1 MQESNKQE
9 SANCFRHSK
18 NKSKTKLTVKLW
30 QLKEIWWR
38 KRDGEVLV
46 TLNLTSVSSWP
57 SSSSKWIKSTRLL
70 GACAS
75 FSQFTLQLRGSV
87 WASMTLLHMISDR
100 IILEHFVSLPTV
112 MTANLAAVP
121 WGLDWIFHLSAA
133 LEVWIIRTVTLFAF
147 DLSKGIKSDVGRLSR
162 LNVWKLLK
170 DISLALALTFL
181 ILDSSNICGAYP
193 NFWFHT

>member
-1 MQESNKQE
+1 MMEE
-9 SANCFRHSK
+9 ERWWSASYTQFNQRFQ
-18 NKSKTKLTVKLW
+18 LTF
-30 QLKEIWWR
+30 III
-38 KRDGEVLV
+38 
-46 TLNLTSVSSWP
+46 
-57 SSSSKWIKSTRLL
+57 KWIKSTRLL

-75 FSQFTLQLRGSV
+75 FSQITLQLRGSV

-100 IILEHFVSLPTV
+100 IILERFVSLP
-112 MTANLAAVP
+112 TANLAAVP
-121 WGLDWIFHLSAA
+121 WGFFRLSAA

>member
-87 WASMTLLHMISDR
+87 WASMTLLHMISD
-100 IILEHFVSLPTV
+100 
-112 MTANLAAVP
+112 
-121 WGLDWIFHLSAA
+121 
-133 LEVWIIRTVTLFAF
+133 
-147 DLSKGIKSDVGRLSR
+147 LSKGIKSDVGRLSR